1 MIRTFYE
8 PVKILGFASNIG
20 RRGVSLSL
28 YRHTSERNGELR
40 GHGRLKMKW
49 EVEDGVEEEVGGGE
63 LFYGSTL
70 IQSKSNMGGTCKN
83 GSTVEKTSI
92 MVLMLRIFFQKWSK
106 RQKIKQTPPPPPP
119 PYLLVLLPVILSLP
133 LLLRLPPLAST
144 TGIFQL
150 DCIIPACSQHI
161 SSLHRS
167 GRLFLDLQSSGVFL
181 NSPYRRRLPIEGVT
195 ASIMKFR
202 SLVISPLLTQF

>member
-1 MIRTFYE
+1 MISGGEHLHCGYRNTGMERVQKHRGPHTHTMIRTFYE

-70 IQSKSNMGGTCKN
+70 IQSKSNMGG
-83 GSTVEKTSI
+83 
-92 MVLMLRIFFQKWSK
+92 
-106 RQKIKQTPPPPPP
+106 
-119 PYLLVLLPVILSLP
+119 
-133 LLLRLPPLAST
+133 
-144 TGIFQL
+144 
-150 DCIIPACSQHI
+150 
-161 SSLHRS
+161 
-167 GRLFLDLQSSGVFL
+167 
-181 NSPYRRRLPIEGVT
+181 
-195 ASIMKFR
+195 
-202 SLVISPLLTQF
+202 